1 MAATP
6 RRGSTTVPHHN
17 HADQGRP
24 DLELPT
30 GRALL
35 TIILLPEEHGG
46 TAIGRSRGPGGR
58 PGQPVRWFLGMW
70 RHAVRGR
77 LAGHRLR
84 AR

>member
-6 RRGSTTVPHHN
+6 RRGSTTAPYHN

-24 DLELPT
+24 DPELPT

-35 TIILLPEEHGG
+35 TVILVSEKHGG
-46 TAIGRSRGPGGR
+46 TAIGRPRGPGGR
-58 PGQPVRWFLGMW
+58 PGQPVRWLLEMW

-77 LAGHRLR
+77 PAGQRLR
-84 AR
+84 VR